1 MNLYNIL
8 AGAAAGIMVLG
19 LIAPYFGFGLAH
31 HTYHV
36 SLSFA
41 VLMVVIA
48 LCCGLCTAV
57 YRFVK
62 ALL

>member
-19 LIAPYFGFGLAH
+19 LIAPYFGLGSAH

-36 SLSFA
+36 SLGVFNWSTQH
-41 VLMVVIA
+41 L
-48 LCCGLCTAV
+48 
-57 YRFVK
+57 
-62 ALL
+62 